1 MRTEFDTAALRG
13 SAKQGETVPAEAVI
27 RLLEEMIDLKIQ
39 QHVESQMKCSP
50 EIAPVIQAKRLTD
63 QRRLD
68 QIRAELVRL
77 IQT

>member
-1 MRTEFDTAALRG
+1 MRTEFDTASLRG
-13 SAKQGETVPAEAVI
+13 SAKHGETVAAEAVI